1 MLIRDPSRL
10 WTSISHGWRPLL
22 LTSGGAARAAAQ
34 WSILFAFTVREG
46 PEGAGEFAFALALTA
61 PLIAFLELSLRNVM
75 QSQVQRSD
83 FRVFLILRAVSC
95 VIFVALVAILQLLL
109 FDGTEPVLLA
119 VAFMKVADSFL
130 DIFLARLLSEQ
141 RIVLAAATHWLNA
154 AISIILVVLVLFSGW
169 PILITVLTSG
179 AVSAFITAG
188 LALFDR
194 DTNIEKSS
202 RSDLMRNVKGLTAAG
217 VPLSAAQSIVTLV
230 TYAPVLVLTAYG
242 EISAAGIY
250 ASLQYFITCVNLY
263 FMGVQQASLSKLRIG
278 LLKNGQSGWRAFQVP
293 VSMMIVPTIG
303 VALILAITIPFITQ
317 SIYGPSFVVPF
328 SAASIIAVAILLLAL
343 ENSALMVLLAWNRY
357 RVHVLAA
364 VMSVLPV
371 AALAITVVPHAGLAG
386 AALMTASAILTRTV
400 VMVTFVGRAAR
411 AAH

>member
-1 MLIRDPSRL
+1 M
-10 WTSISHGWRPLL
+10 
-22 LTSGGAARAAAQ
+22 
-34 WSILFAFTVREG
+34 
-46 PEGAGEFAFALALTA
+46 
-61 PLIAFLELSLRNVM
+61 
-75 QSQVQRSD
+75 
-83 FRVFLILRAVSC
+83 
-95 VIFVALVAILQLLL
+95 
-109 FDGTEPVLLA
+109 
-119 VAFMKVADSFL
+119 
-130 DIFLARLLSEQ
+130 
-141 RIVLAAATHWLNA
+141 
-154 AISIILVVLVLFSGW
+154 
-169 PILITVLTSG
+169 
-179 AVSAFITAG
+179 
-188 LALFDR
+188 
-194 DTNIEKSS
+194 
-202 RSDLMRNVKGLTAAG
+202 
-217 VPLSAAQSIVTLV
+217 PLSAAQSIVTLV